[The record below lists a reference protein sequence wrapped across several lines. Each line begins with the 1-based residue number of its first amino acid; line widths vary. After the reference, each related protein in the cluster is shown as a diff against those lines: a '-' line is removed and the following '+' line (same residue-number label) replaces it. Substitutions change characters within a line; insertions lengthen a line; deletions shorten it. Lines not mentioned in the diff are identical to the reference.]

1 MSKRI
6 LFAFILLALLVSACA
21 SSSAPAPT
29 ARPGSLY
36 VDPERQLGEISPL
49 VYGSNYGPWV
59 AVPVGMMPATEQAGI
74 TVVRWPGGSWGD
86 RNNLQGY
93 QIDQFVAFCQQIGAE
108 PSISVRLMEGT
119 PEAAA
124 ELVRYANVEQGYGIR
139 FWSIGNEPT
148 LFADYL
154 RAPYDSDRF
163 NQEWRAIAEAMLA
176 VDPEIQLIGPELHQ
190 YGSDLA
196 STPKD
201 SQGKDWMTE
210 FLRLN
215 GDLVDIVSIHR
226 YPFPLGTAGTPVT
239 IDQLRQNTV
248 EWDQIIPYLRGLI
261 LEITGREIPIAV
273 TEINTHWSK
282 TIQGEAT
289 PDSFYNAIWWAD
301 VLGRMI
307 NQQVYMVNHWLIVST
322 GAQGGWGIIDRGQVR
337 PSYYVFMLYQQFG
350 EQQVYA
356 ASGVENV
363 SIYAA
368 RRADGALTLMVI
380 NLADDEQTVALEMRG
395 GTPESAEV
403 WRFDVDHNAENL
415 GTQPLPAD
423 ALSLPGQSITLLVLP

>member
-1 MSKRI
+1 MSKHI
-6 LFAFILLALLVSACA
+6 WLAFLLLSLLISACGD
-21 SSSAPAPT
+21 SSAPPPT
-29 ARPGSLY
+29 AQPGSLY
-36 VDPERQLGEISPL
+36 VDPRRELGEISPL

-59 AVPVGMMPATEQAGI
+59 AVPLGMMPAVEQAGI

-86 RNNLQGY
+86 RNNLKGY

-124 ELVRYANVEQGYGIR
+124 ELVRYANVEKGYSIR

-154 RAPYDSDRF
+154 QEPYDTERF

-190 YGSDLA
+190 YGADLA

-201 SQGKDWMTE
+201 AQGKDWMTE
-210 FLRLN
+210 FLRAN

-226 YPFPLGTAGTPVT
+226 YPFPRGTTGTPVT
-239 IDQLRQNTV
+239 IDDLRQNSA
-248 EWDQIIPYLRGLI
+248 EWDDIIPYLRGLI
-261 LEITGREIPIAV
+261 QEVTGREIPIAV

-307 NQQVYMVNHWLIVST
+307 NQDVYMVNHWLIVST
-322 GAQGGWGIIDRGQVR
+322 GAQGGWGIIDRGVVR

-356 ASGVENV
+356 ASGVADV

-368 RRADGALTLMVI
+368 ERADGALTLMVI
-380 NLADDEQTVALEMRG
+380 NLADEAQTVALELRG
-395 GTPESAEV
+395 GAPDTAEV
-403 WRFDVDHNAENL
+403 WRFDAEHNAENL
-415 GTQPLPAD
+415 GTQPLLAD
-423 ALSLPGQSITLLVLP
+423 ALELPGQSITLLVLP